1 MKQGCAERRHEMLT
15 QESKEMVT
23 SLLKKADQMSD
34 DRQKVLLWI
43 ALGMDIAGDT
53 DSHKETA

>member
-1 MKQGCAERRHEMLT
+1 MLT
-15 QESKEMVT
+15 QESKELVT
-23 SLLKKADQMSD
+23 SLLKKADQMTD
-34 DRQKVLLWI
+34 I

>member
-1 MKQGCAERRHEMLT
+1 MLT
-15 QESKEMVT
+15 QESEEMVT
-23 SLLKKADQMSD
+23 SLLKKADQMTD
-34 DRQKVLLWI
+34 DRKKVLLWI

>member
-1 MKQGCAERRHEMLT
+1 MLT
-15 QESKEMVT
+15 QENKEMIT
-23 SLLKKADQMSD
+23 SMLKKVDKLED
-34 DRQKVLLWI
+34 DRKKVLLWI

>member
-1 MKQGCAERRHEMLT
+1 MLYKGFTVYYDVHDETRMCRKEARDAHTGKQRAGNVA
-15 QESKEMVT
+15 
-23 SLLKKADQMSD
+23 
-34 DRQKVLLWI
+34 I

>member
-1 MKQGCAERRHEMLT
+1 MLT

-23 SLLKKADQMSD
+23 SLLKKADQMTD
-34 DRQKVLLWI
+34 DRKKILLWI
-43 ALGMDIAGDT
+43 GLGMDIAGDT